1 MSTTLSILDPHWN
14 GLLSDTLL
22 LPCGLEML
30 QLCICRTS
38 PFTCSSSSSW
48 DRCWDGPTQSPGSG
62 PERYLSWSA
71 CGLSHTHTT
80 RASSPERQPVRKK
93 NQLCG
98 SHDHRDQLPTC
109 LRWQRGE
116 GHLTLIHVTTWQT
129 SDRVS
134 SPTRTPSGT
143 VHLQPLQPGLALQ
156 CFLGE
161 VQAPCSKY

>member
-62 PERYLSWSA
+62 PGWYLSWPA
-71 CGLSHTHTT
+71 CELSHTHTT
-80 RASSPERQPVRKK
+80 RASSPA
-93 NQLCG
+93 L
-98 SHDHRDQLPTC
+98 
-109 LRWQRGE
+109 
-116 GHLTLIHVTTWQT
+116 
-129 SDRVS
+129 
-134 SPTRTPSGT
+134 
-143 VHLQPLQPGLALQ
+143 PGLALPMHQ
-156 CFLGE
+156 LARDRASSSTLMPSGLILATTSKDSFL
-161 VQAPCSKY
+161 VQGPPS